1 MVINSFP
8 EQRKLML
15 HLGCRPNK
23 SGLVKA
29 KGLAG
34 SARRISDGG
43 RIQSYEGRMR
53 LFELGVIVA
62 ALITLTIQIV
72 CLFSAWMDF
81 EKASASLPEIAIPA
95 PSPSEI

>member
-1 MVINSFP
+1 
-8 EQRKLML
+8 ML

-34 SARRISDGG
+34 SARRISEGG

-53 LFELGVIVA
+53 VFELGVIVA

-81 EKASASLPEIAIPA
+81 EKSLRLA
-95 PSPSEI
+95 P

>member
-1 MVINSFP
+1 MIVTNSFA

-15 HLGCRPNK
+15 HLGSRSNK

-34 SARRISDGG
+34 SARRISEGG

-53 LFELGVIVA
+53 VFELGVIVA

-81 EKASASLPEIAIPA
+81 EKSLRLA
-95 PSPSEI
+95 P